1 MADLSIRT
9 AAKLLRKFKVV
20 DGDVLLVK
28 SDSEL
33 SSDDNMRA
41 LASGLKIIEHAN
53 TIILLVDEFDD
64 IKTVSETHMNKY
76 GWYRIETLQKQVL
89 KVAKKNEAKEE

>member
-41 LASGLKIIEHAN
+41 LASGLKILEHAN
-53 TIILLVDEFDD
+53 TIILIVDEFDD
-64 IKTVSETHMNKY
+64 IKTVGEEHMNKY